1 MRIAP
6 FVLGLALV
14 LPAAASAQGQGTPA
28 PADQAAS
35 AEKKICKRE
44 EGVGSRLGKRLC
56 LTRAQWAD
64 LYTEQAQNRNDI
76 LGKAERENAE
86 ASPFGSKPQ

>member
-6 FVLGLALV
+6 LILGLALV
-14 LPAAASAQGQGTPA
+14 LPASAIAQDAASTKP
-28 PADQAAS
+28 AAS
-35 AEKKICKRE
+35 EKKICKRE

-76 LGKAERENAE
+76 LGRAERESADS
-86 ASPFGSKPQ
+86 SPFGPKPQ